1 MTIALSRWCE
11 LAQHNNLLSIVH
23 SRHLIPPLQ
32 YGTTLFTTQSA
43 GRCSCSCYTCL
54 HHLDEGVGT
63 RMQGSLG
70 WLLLLDAAHRAQ
82 SNSVLT
88 PSCAMCFHEMCLT
101 EANSSTSMRQE
112 NEALGT
118 DELGKQMRNNR
129 DVEQLHALY
138 GVRTRG
144 GGPQK

>member
-1 MTIALSRWCE
+1 
-11 LAQHNNLLSIVH
+11 
-23 SRHLIPPLQ
+23 
-32 YGTTLFTTQSA
+32 
-43 GRCSCSCYTCL
+43 
-54 HHLDEGVGT
+54 
-63 RMQGSLG
+63 MQGSLG

-88 PSCAMCFHEMCLT
+88 PCAMCVPFRCVSPQQIRALLCDKK
-101 EANSSTSMRQE
+101 

-129 DVEQLHALY
+129 DVEQLHALD

-144 GGPQK
+144 GGPQMREMVNLAMWSALRHTLGFSS